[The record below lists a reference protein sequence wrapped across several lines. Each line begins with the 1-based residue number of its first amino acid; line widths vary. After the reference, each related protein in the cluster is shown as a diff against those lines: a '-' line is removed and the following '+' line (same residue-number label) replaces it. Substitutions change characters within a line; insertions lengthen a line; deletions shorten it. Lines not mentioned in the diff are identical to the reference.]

1 MTFRM
6 RSALFT
12 PATYPERFSK
22 AMEVGADL
30 LIIDLEDAIASK
42 DKTDA
47 RATAFATL
55 NAAEKMPFPTII
67 RINGL
72 DTAAGLSDVL
82 ELLESQAQ
90 PEFLLLPKTESA
102 AHLQIVD
109 RLLSEKGL
117 STKLIGLIESAVG
130 LKAVS
135 DIAHATPRL
144 AALMFGAADLA
155 ADLGCG
161 PFAANLTFARVSLVS
176 ACATAAIAAIDSPF
190 FDIRDL
196 AGLERAALQA
206 ADMGFAGK
214 AAIHPS
220 QVAAINLAFTPT
232 SDEIAAARAILIE
245 NCRGVGQVN
254 GVMVDEAVARQAR
267 RVLARAGQSAEV

>member
-1 MTFRM
+1 MSVRL

-12 PATYPERFSK
+12 PATHPERFAK
-22 AMEVGADL
+22 AEEAGADL
-30 LIIDLEDAIASK
+30 LIIDLEDAIAPK
-42 DKTDA
+42 DKKSA
-47 RATAFATL
+47 RASAFTTL
-55 NAAEKMPFPTII
+55 NAAKKTPFPCII

-72 DTAAGLSDVL
+72 DTSAGLCDVL
-82 ELLESQAQ
+82 ELLASPVQ

-130 LKAVS
+130 LKAIS

-161 PFAANLTFARVSLVS
+161 PFAANLTFARASLVS

-196 AGLERAALQA
+196 AGLERAAFQA

-232 SDEIAAARAILIE
+232 SDEIDEARAILIE
-245 NCRGVGQVN
+245 NQRGVGQVN
-254 GVMVDEAVARQAR
+254 GVMVDEAVARKAR
-267 RVLARAGQSAEV
+267 RVLARSGQSIEL

>member
-1 MTFRM
+1 MSVRL

-12 PATYPERFSK
+12 PATHPERFAK
-22 AMEVGADL
+22 AEEVGADL
-30 LIIDLEDAIASK
+30 LIIDLEDAIAPK
-42 DKTDA
+42 DKKSA
-47 RATAFATL
+47 RATAFTTL
-55 NAAEKMPFPTII
+55 NAAKETPFPCII

-72 DTAAGLSDVL
+72 DTSAGLSDVL
-82 ELLESQAQ
+82 ELLASPVQ

-117 STKLIGLIESAVG
+117 NTKLIGLIESAVG

-232 SDEIAAARAILIE
+232 CDEIAAARAILIE

-267 RVLARAGQSAEV
+267 RVLARAGQSADV

>member
-1 MTFRM
+1 MSIRL

-12 PATYPERFSK
+12 PATHPERFAK
-22 AMEVGADL
+22 AEEVDADI
-30 LIIDLEDAIASK
+30 LIIDLEDAIAPK
-42 DKTDA
+42 DKKSA
-47 RATAFATL
+47 RATAFTTL
-55 NAAEKMPFPTII
+55 NAAKETRFPCII

-72 DTAAGLSDVL
+72 DTSAGLCDVL
-82 ELLESQAQ
+82 ELLASPVQ

-130 LKAVS
+130 LNAVS

-220 QVAAINLAFTPT
+220 QIAAINQAFTPT
-232 SDEIAAARAILIE
+232 ADEIVAARAILIE

-267 RVLARAGQSAEV
+267 RVLARAGQSTEV

>member
-1 MTFRM
+1 MSIRL

-12 PATYPERFSK
+12 PATHPERFAK
-22 AMEVGADL
+22 AEEVDADI
-30 LIIDLEDAIASK
+30 LIIDLEDAIAPK
-42 DKTDA
+42 DKKSA
-47 RATAFATL
+47 RASAFTTL
-55 NAAEKMPFPTII
+55 NAAKETRFPCII

-72 DTAAGLSDVL
+72 DTSAGLCDVL
-82 ELLESQAQ
+82 ELLASPVQ

-130 LKAVS
+130 LNAVS

-220 QVAAINLAFTPT
+220 QIAAINQAFTPT
-232 SDEIAAARAILIE
+232 ADEIVAARAILIE

-267 RVLARAGQSAEV
+267 RVLARAGQSTEV

>member
-1 MTFRM
+1 
-6 RSALFT
+6 
-12 PATYPERFSK
+12 
-22 AMEVGADL
+22 
-30 LIIDLEDAIASK
+30 
-42 DKTDA
+42 
-47 RATAFATL
+47 
-55 NAAEKMPFPTII
+55 
-67 RINGL
+67 
-72 DTAAGLSDVL
+72 
-82 ELLESQAQ
+82 
-90 PEFLLLPKTESA
+90 
-102 AHLQIVD
+102 VD

-232 SDEIAAARAILIE
+232 SDEIDEARAILIE
-245 NCRGVGQVN
+245 NQRGVGQVN
-254 GVMVDEAVARQAR
+254 GVMVDEAVARNAR
-267 RVLARAGQSAEV
+267 RVLARSGQSFEL

>member
-1 MTFRM
+1 MSVRM

-12 PATYPERFSK
+12 PATHPERFAK
-22 AMEVGADL
+22 AEEVDADF
-30 LIIDLEDAIASK
+30 LIIDLEDAIAPK
-42 DKTDA
+42 DKKSA

-55 NAAEKMPFPTII
+55 NAAKEARFPCII

-72 DTAAGLSDVL
+72 DTSAGLCDVL
-82 ELLESQAQ
+82 ELLESPVQ
-90 PEFLLLPKTESA
+90 PEFLLLPKTESV

-117 STKLIGLIESAVG
+117 STRLIGLIESAVG
-130 LKAVS
+130 LKVVA

-214 AAIHPS
+214 AAIHPN
-220 QVAAINLAFTPT
+220 QIAAINQAFTPT
-232 SDEIAAARAILIE
+232 VDEIAAARAILIE